1 MHRFVDTVPCLPNGE
16 TRLLPSPKN
25 HPEREKKNLKKCHFI
40 FFFFH
45 AKEIRPCCR
54 KLVQGVLIE
63 NC

>member
-1 MHRFVDTVPCLPNGE
+1 MHRFVDIEQCLPNGE

-25 HPEREKKNLKKCHFI
+25 HPEKKREKKCHFI
-40 FFFFH
+40 FFFH

-63 NC
+63 NF